1 MGPVLATGMVL
12 SWSFL
17 LQLWLPNT
25 EEWYEDVDEIPV
37 FSNHQ
42 TQKVLRPAI
51 RACQAEAEK
60 RPVFLGSDAVDLGW
74 LCSSSRWASVS
85 SVLP

>member
-37 FSNHQ
+37 FNRQEDPESPPPGNQ
-42 TQKVLRPAI
+42 SLPSRS
-51 RACQAEAEK
+51 REEAG
-60 RPVFLGSDAVDLGW
+60 L
-74 LCSSSRWASVS
+74 SRERCG
-85 SVLP
+85 